1 MELRIS
7 KVENLGKKL
16 ILDDMSEWEIIYFDS
31 LKSMK
36 WLPTHKVIVREKKDM
51 DSWKVY
57 TNTVYPYTT
66 IIEHVDSGKM
76 VGAMRVN
83 SDESLY
89 HY

>member
-1 MELRIS
+1 MELRIA
-7 KVENLGKKL
+7 KVENVGKKL
-16 ILDDMSEWEIIYFDS
+16 ILDDKSEWEIIYFDS

-36 WLPTHKVIVREKKDM
+36 WLPSQVVIVREKKDM
-51 DSWKVY
+51 DSWTVY

-83 SDESLY
+83 
-89 HY
+89 